1 MGLNTV
7 ISKAKDE
14 NTNKSNIHDGWECMA
29 CPTGRLV
36 RLWNWLRPRA
46 LVKISAEGSQEE

>member
-29 CPTGRLV
+29 KDRGNQNP
-36 RLWNWLRPRA
+36 
-46 LVKISAEGSQEE
+46 VKLSPQVGA